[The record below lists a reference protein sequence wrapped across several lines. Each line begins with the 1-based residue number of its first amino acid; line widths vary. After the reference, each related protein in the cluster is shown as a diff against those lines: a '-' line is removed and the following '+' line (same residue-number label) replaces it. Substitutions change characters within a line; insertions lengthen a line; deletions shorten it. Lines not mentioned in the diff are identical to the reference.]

1 LKFTQSK
8 SWEEGTFDCGLCG
21 QAIAIDVRAIG
32 TEVSCPHCDGEIIV
46 PGFVKSD
53 DTGSGSKNK
62 PIADHSASERSGDR
76 PAVSSMSLP
85 PPRKK
90 GESPTVA
97 ALAEENQELPSY
109 SFPGA
114 ASSSVEGA
122 AIVPAIC
129 RGDVGIF
136 KSRRIGNRHVA
147 FGCPFCAKPIEIKL
161 RQQGKQLQCV
171 ECSGTMIA
179 PDLDTGEEVQTISG
193 KGGIAGSQKVN
204 LPGVKTPSLQK
215 AESLR
220 DPLSRPLVKSE
231 TRHENSPDGIAP
243 VTVATGERSVR
254 HRLNNDREAKLISPD
269 IVEVGQGM
277 ENQWDTLDGRGEGSG
292 NWMSR
297 LRFIALI
304 MMPVSMVL
312 IVVMSLKR
320 SNRMEEA
327 AVSEG
332 SSPGNGF
339 DEKTPAQRAI
349 SLSSE
354 FSLLSTVNQRLKY
367 VRHPNAS
374 LSRMKKYYAA
384 VPNNIVFP
392 PLDVRSYQDEVIDG
406 IRFARMTSIVE
417 PGKRQRE
424 FFFELSE
431 GGGLLLDWESATGYC
446 DTDVMEY
453 SSGTTT
459 GPVQMRVMV
468 KPSDY
473 YAFEFADADAFDC
486 YEITDLISSIRIY
499 GYVESVSANGE
510 ALRGLHP
517 GERQEQKGFVYCTLV
532 LRASKGADSRG
543 ARQVRIDK
551 MVKNNWLLP

>member
-1 LKFTQSK
+1 MWL
-8 SWEEGTFDCGLCG
+8 L
-21 QAIAIDVRAIG
+21 AVR
-32 TEVSCPHCDGEIIV
+32 
-46 PGFVKSD
+46 
-53 DTGSGSKNK
+53 
-62 PIADHSASERSGDR
+62 
-76 PAVSSMSLP
+76 
-85 PPRKK
+85 
-90 GESPTVA
+90 
-97 ALAEENQELPSY
+97 
-109 SFPGA
+109 
-114 ASSSVEGA
+114 
-122 AIVPAIC
+122 
-129 RGDVGIF
+129 
-136 KSRRIGNRHVA
+136 
-147 FGCPFCAKPIEIKL
+147 FCAKPIEIKL
-161 RQQGKQLQCV
+161 KQQGKQLQCV

-243 VTVATGERSVR
+243 VTVATGEGSVR

-354 FSLLSTVNQRLKY
+354 FSLLSTVNQR
-367 VRHPNAS
+367 H
-374 LSRMKKYYAA
+374 
-384 VPNNIVFP
+384 
-392 PLDVRSYQDEVIDG
+392 
-406 IRFARMTSIVE
+406 
-417 PGKRQRE
+417 
-424 FFFELSE
+424 
-431 GGGLLLDWESATGYC
+431 
-446 DTDVMEY
+446 
-453 SSGTTT
+453 
-459 GPVQMRVMV
+459 
-468 KPSDY
+468 
-473 YAFEFADADAFDC
+473 
-486 YEITDLISSIRIY
+486 
-499 GYVESVSANGE
+499 
-510 ALRGLHP
+510 
-517 GERQEQKGFVYCTLV
+517 
-532 LRASKGADSRG
+532 
-543 ARQVRIDK
+543 
-551 MVKNNWLLP
+551 